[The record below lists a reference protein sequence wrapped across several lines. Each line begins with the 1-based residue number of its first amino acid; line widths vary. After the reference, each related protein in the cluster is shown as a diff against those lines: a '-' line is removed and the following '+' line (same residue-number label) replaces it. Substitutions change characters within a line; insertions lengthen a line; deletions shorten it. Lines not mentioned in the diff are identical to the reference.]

1 MYLCTYVCK
10 YVWRYIHA
18 KVGMKYV
25 GVQICTYA
33 RLRKTLKIELCI
45 YVSMCLC
52 VCISFIHVSMHLCVH
67 ASTHQCVFC
76 LNASVYQ

>member
-1 MYLCTYVCK
+1 MYLVCK
-10 YVWRYIHA
+10 YVWTVWRYIHA

-33 RLRKTLKIELCI
+33 CRKTLNIELCI

-52 VCISFIHVSMHLCVH
+52 LHSLSTYPCISV
-67 ASTHQCVFC
+67 STH
-76 LNASVYQ
+76 LRINASVY